1 MKSRRFLNNERL
13 FDTVDVLFHY
23 RKEFVLSRC
32 LIVRNRRLYKM
43 SGTVQL
49 VLAAPS
55 ENVFRFDL
63 NKMRIKI
70 AVFGLICRHIAH
82 QRVYDLLLFLTTA
95 VFDDQIAHRL
105 YPFGDIRIEKDM
117 RIGLQS
123 LFVVETER
131 VESARLL
138 ESIVHAF

>member
-1 MKSRRFLNNERL
+1 
-13 FDTVDVLFHY
+13 
-23 RKEFVLSRC
+23 
-32 LIVRNRRLYKM
+32 M
-43 SGTVQL
+43 SGAVQL

-70 AVFGLICRHIAH
+70 AVLGLICRHIAH
-82 QRVYDLLLFLTTA
+82 QRVDDLLFFLTTA
-95 VFDDQIAHRL
+95 VFNDQIAHRL
-105 YPFGDIRIEKDM
+105 YPFGDVRIEKDM

-138 ESIVHAF
+138 EPIVHAFKADESVQIVS